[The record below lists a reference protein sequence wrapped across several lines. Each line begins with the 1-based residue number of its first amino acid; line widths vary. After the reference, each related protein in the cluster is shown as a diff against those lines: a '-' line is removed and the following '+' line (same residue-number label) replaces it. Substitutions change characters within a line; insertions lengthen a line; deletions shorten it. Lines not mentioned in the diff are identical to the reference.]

1 VANKAIIDIALNAG
15 EFERFTKLWNN
26 YTEELEKQPEL
37 WQRLNSAM
45 NGAGDAGES
54 LAGGAI
60 TAKEAIALAGAQ
72 ATIVAEALH
81 EAVRAQNHLGDA
93 SHATNKRMSELAKTA
108 KSFGSSIADLGKWVL
123 RLGAGA
129 LTGLGV
135 GTILGGFGIGE
146 LTNAAYT
153 RSRAAGGLGL
163 SPGQLAAFNVNA
175 QPYLGPGAL
184 QGAASAQ
191 LSYQSAPYLQ
201 MLGIDFRRA
210 QGMNAADLAFE
221 MLRGAMKNW
230 TDAQKGGLPPG
241 SSPLVKAYEQL
252 GGDLEDVRRAV
263 LAGPGA
269 INAAQSGYRRDVG
282 ALGFDR
288 GTAAEWTQ
296 FKIQLDRAGMQIES
310 VFIRRL
316 APLVPEFTELSKDI
330 INAIAGF
337 VESKEFGTLIG
348 KMKDGLQTF
357 VAWIEG
363 PEPKKLWAG
372 LGLVASEVMAV
383 AEKLKWLVPQE
394 RKPVDPGKQPRPGM
408 VWDAEKTMW
417 IDPKTQDVYDP
428 KTNLWDNYKGFGGNK
443 FDWLNAPVGG
453 PLGGPLAKLWSWI
466 THATGS
472 DMTMMRR
479 TVAGY
484 GQSYAAGADPAG
496 DLANP
501 KVAQN
506 NLVAMLYGLGKSGF
520 RPSIGWVK
528 SGHHDD
534 GPLQHAGGLAADINF
549 INGQSVDSWMGK
561 QAALALASSPLV
573 RSLGLDPWIRSQK
586 GTMAKIIAAW
596 VASGHARGL
605 LFNDSEGHIHAS
617 AYPDAVKK
625 QADRM
630 IRAIATHKPTQVSIT
645 NSTASRVSI
654 AGNGVAMG

>member
-1 VANKAIIDIALNAG
+1 MANKAIIDIALNAG

-201 MLGIDFRRA
+201 MLGIDFKRA

-383 AEKLKWLVPQE
+383 AEKLKWLLPKPQD
-394 RKPVDPGKQPRPGM
+394 KTKDGWK
-408 VWDAEKTMW
+408 WDESEHLFV
-417 IDPKTQDVYDP
+417 DPKTGDKYDP
-428 KTNLWDNYKGFGGNK
+428 VNGQTYNRYNVNKMIADPVWKFLTGG
-443 FDWLNAPVGG
+443 LVAP
-453 PLGGPLAKLWSWI
+453 SFM
-466 THATGS
+466 GS
-472 DMTMMRR
+472 DPVSFMRKSV
-479 TVAGY
+479 TGY
-484 GQSYAAGADPAG
+484 GHALTSTADPTG

-501 KVAQN
+501 DIAQPG
-506 NLVAMLYGLGKSGF
+506 LIKALYLLGRQGF
-520 RPSIGWVK
+520 TPEIGWVK
-528 SGHHDD
+528 TGHPKLTKGGNISDHWV
-534 GPLQHAGGLAADINF
+534 GLAADINK
-549 INGQSVDSWMGK
+549 INGKDVDSWAGK
-561 QAALALASSPLV
+561 QAAIALASNPLV
-573 RSLGLDPWIRSQK
+573 RQLGLDDWMESQK
-586 GTMAKIIAAW
+586 GTMAAIMKAWLAAGKAAGN
-596 VASGHARGL
+596 VFPDAP
-605 LFNDSEGHIHAS
+605 GHIHIG
-617 AYPDAVKK
+617 AYGNAVKK

-630 IRAIATHKPTQVSIT
+630 IRAIATHKPTQIVIT